1 MCLQVPPPP
10 TSLVAMANASETSL
24 VTAAGADLESSGRVF
39 QRLLKE
45 RIVFIGSAIDQV
57 TANLV
62 CAQLVLLEAEDP
74 DKDISLYINSP
85 GGSVTDGLAIYDTMQ
100 YVQPDVSTICVGL
113 AASMGQF
120 LLCAGAPGKRYALP
134 HSRILMHQP
143 SGSMQGQAADI
154 AIQAEQIIYLK
165 RMMAERIAFHT
176 GQPLERIETDS
187 DRDRWFTAE
196 EACEYGFID
205 KVIDRSTAHGHGG
218 GGEQIDVAV
227 DVPASSSDADRRL
240 ERVTEVRVAD
250 RSAEAAEAAGVSR
263 SAAQRGSVTRVVTP
277 TISVRKRLRE
287 IWLSREL
294 LIYLVRTEIKV
305 KYKNSVLGLVWS
317 MVSPAMTLA
326 IYFFVFSIVLDNK
339 MPNFVIYLFAG
350 LLVWNLFS
358 LGVLTGTGVVVSNAG
373 IVKKV
378 SFPREILALAAVGS
392 ACVFFFFQS
401 IVMVIFMVILRAP
414 PDVAYFPLLI
424 LALIA
429 GVILASALAVLLS
442 SINVYLRDTQH
453 LIEVILTAW
462 FWACPI
468 VYSYQTVEAKLG
480 PRHLT
485 WIYLANPMT
494 PLVLAFQRCLYNK
507 PSAVINGVLTLILP
521 QHGYLWY
528 TALVGIVLVIGLVL
542 FVVAL
547 ATFGRLEGNFAE
559 EL

>member
-1 MCLQVPPPP
+1 
-10 TSLVAMANASETSL
+10 
-24 VTAAGADLESSGRVF
+24 
-39 QRLLKE
+39 
-45 RIVFIGSAIDQV
+45 
-57 TANLV
+57 
-62 CAQLVLLEAEDP
+62 
-74 DKDISLYINSP
+74 
-85 GGSVTDGLAIYDTMQ
+85 
-100 YVQPDVSTICVGL
+100 
-113 AASMGQF
+113 
-120 LLCAGAPGKRYALP
+120 
-134 HSRILMHQP
+134 
-143 SGSMQGQAADI
+143 
-154 AIQAEQIIYLK
+154 
-165 RMMAERIAFHT
+165 
-176 GQPLERIETDS
+176 
-187 DRDRWFTAE
+187 
-196 EACEYGFID
+196 
-205 KVIDRSTAHGHGG
+205 
-218 GGEQIDVAV
+218 VAV
-227 DVPASSSDADRRL
+227 DVPAASSGAGP
-240 ERVTEVRVAD
+240 RVDETAEQRVPD
-250 RSAEAAEAAGVSR
+250 RSPMASEAMGLGAREAR
-263 SAAQRGSVTRVVTP
+263 RGSVTRVVTP
-277 TISVRKRLRE
+277 TVGVRKRLRE

-317 MVSPAMTLA
+317 MVAPAMTLA
-326 IYFFVFSIVLDNK
+326 IYFFVFSILLDNK

-350 LLVWNLFS
+350 LLLWNLFS
-358 LGVLTGTGVVVSNAG
+358 LGVLTGTGVVVNNAG

-424 LALIA
+424 LALVA
-429 GVILASALAVLLS
+429 GVILASGLAVLLS
-442 SINVYLRDTQH
+442 AINVYLRDTQH

-507 PSAVINGVLTLILP
+507 PTAVISGTVTVILP

-528 TALVGIVLVIGLVL
+528 AALVGIVLVIGVVL
-542 FVVAL
+542 FLVAL
-547 ATFGRLEGNFAE
+547 TVFGRLEGNFAE

>member
-1 MCLQVPPPP
+1 M
-10 TSLVAMANASETSL
+10 
-24 VTAAGADLESSGRVF
+24 
-39 QRLLKE
+39 
-45 RIVFIGSAIDQV
+45 
-57 TANLV
+57 
-62 CAQLVLLEAEDP
+62 
-74 DKDISLYINSP
+74 
-85 GGSVTDGLAIYDTMQ
+85 
-100 YVQPDVSTICVGL
+100 
-113 AASMGQF
+113 
-120 LLCAGAPGKRYALP
+120 
-134 HSRILMHQP
+134 
-143 SGSMQGQAADI
+143 
-154 AIQAEQIIYLK
+154 
-165 RMMAERIAFHT
+165 
-176 GQPLERIETDS
+176 
-187 DRDRWFTAE
+187 
-196 EACEYGFID
+196 
-205 KVIDRSTAHGHGG
+205 
-218 GGEQIDVAV
+218 
-227 DVPASSSDADRRL
+227 
-240 ERVTEVRVAD
+240 TEVRVAD

-294 LIYLVRTEIKV
+294 LVYLVRTEIKV

-326 IYFFVFSIVLDNK
+326 IYFFVFSILLDNK

-350 LLVWNLFS
+350 LLLWNLFS
-358 LGVLTGTGVVVSNAG
+358 LGALTGTGVVVNNAG

-424 LALIA
+424 VALIA
-429 GVILASALAVLLS
+429 GVIFASGLAVLLS

-462 FWACPI
+462 FWLCPI
-468 VYSYQTVEAKLG
+468 VYPYQTVEAKLG

-494 PLVLAFQRCLYNK
+494 PLVLVFQRCLYNK
-507 PSAVINGVLTLILP
+507 PTAIIDGVRTAILP
-521 QHGYLWY
+521 QHGYFWY
-528 TALVGIVLVIGLVL
+528 AALVAIVLVLALLL

-547 ATFGRLEGNFAE
+547 AVFGRLEGNFAE